1 MVVRSRKRVPSHDGN
16 TRRKSAP
23 ASSRAV
29 TKALAILE
37 LLRAS
42 EEALPL
48 GVIAAEVGLAK
59 PSAYRLLHTLEKAG
73 YLLAD
78 AGGRYGMP
86 ERVRPAVATRFLNR
100 YLEAALPCMKDLVR
114 QQRETVSLAALFEN
128 HAEVIAV
135 TESPEIIR
143 MSNVV
148 GRILPPNCSSLGK
161 AIVAF
166 QAEERREKL
175 IRSFGVYRFTDASIS
190 DTDELYGELDR
201 VRQQGFA
208 TDFEESVPHGCCYG
222 VPVFGRSG
230 HAIGAISVS
239 MPKQRH
245 SPERGQDLVEALQNA
260 ARRIEKALRTDAG
273 A

>member
-1 MVVRSRKRVPSHDGN
+1 MVVRSRTRVPSHDGQPL
-16 TRRKSAP
+16 RKSAP

-42 EEALPL
+42 EDALPL
-48 GVIAAEVGLAK
+48 GVISAQVGLAK
-59 PSAYRLLHTLEKAG
+59 PSAYRLLHTLEKVG
-73 YLLAD
+73 YLVAD
-78 AGGRYGMP
+78 AAGRYGMP
-86 ERVRPAVATRFLNR
+86 ERVRPAVASRFLNR
-100 YLEAALPCMKDLVR
+100 YLEAALPCMKELVR

-148 GRILPPNCSSLGK
+148 GRILPPNSSSLGK
-161 AIVAF
+161 AICAF
-166 QAEERREKL
+166 QSEERREKL
-175 IRSFGVYRFTDASIS
+175 IRSFGIYRFTEASI
-190 DTDELYGELDR
+190 TIADELHGELDR

-208 TDFEESVPHGCCYG
+208 TDIEESVPHGCCYG
-222 VPVFGRSG
+222 VPVFGPTG
-230 HAIGAISVS
+230 HAIGAISIS

-245 SPERGQDLVEALQNA
+245 LPERGQHLVEALQAA
-260 ARRIEKALRTDAG
+260 ARRIEEALRTDAG
-273 A
+273 S